1 MITPEEDI
9 EIVDLAA
16 DLMIPTEVKEIPVV
30 KTEQKNDS
38 TANRNS
44 EGSKKSEPGSNSS
57 GEEKVALS
65 QIISPEESAENLVLG
80 IEAILGL
87 TGGAFYAIK
96 AYNILNAEEKK
107 LLKIAKSKKPSD
119 RSDDEVFLIDRFE
132 AEKVR
137 LEEKSQ
143 SVDLTDPEVAKL
155 KKSAKAFVK
164 TKNLKIGGEVAFY
177 IALADIISD
186 RVIDAFMD

>member
-1 MITPEEDI
+1 MKPDDEL

-16 DLMIPTEVKEIPVV
+16 DLMIPTEVKEIPIE
-30 KTEQKNDS
+30 KPEKKQDKPSSQGSDSKRNDS
-38 TANRNS
+38 A
-44 EGSKKSEPGSNSS
+44 
-57 GEEKVALS
+57 EENKDQDKVPLN
-65 QIISPEESAENLVLG
+65 QVISAEDSAENLVLG

-107 LLKIAKSKKPSD
+107 LLKIAKTKKPSD

-137 LEEKSQ
+137 LEEKSK